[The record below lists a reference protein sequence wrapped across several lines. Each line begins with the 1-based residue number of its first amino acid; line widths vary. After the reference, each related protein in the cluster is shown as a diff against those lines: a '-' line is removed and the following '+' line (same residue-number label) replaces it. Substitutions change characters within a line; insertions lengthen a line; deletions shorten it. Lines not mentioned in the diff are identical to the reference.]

1 MNTQIPPGK
10 ARFLYFLNQV
20 QNALQKA
27 EDSENTALFI
37 YKENIR
43 TPFFMLE
50 ALTRLYKKMQDKK
63 QFKKLNVRFKEL
75 EDLLG
80 AIDFYDAFHK
90 EFLEHKNMPKPVIGY
105 LKNKMDEKVKALNE
119 ILKKEKW
126 IGKKN
131 KRIEKIIK
139 KLDKIDWPGEEED
152 TMELLDIYRYYIHKI
167 SQKYQGNFIF
177 KDIETDVHELRRK
190 LRWLS
195 IYPQA
200 LRGLIQFKEDNT
212 SQDFLNKYLTPE
224 IVNSP
229 YNVMPEG
236 NALQDHIL
244 INKNY
249 FYALSWMIDAL
260 GTLKDNGLTVMA
272 LEESLRSVYNIHSP
286 EAEQLAYAMC
296 DNSQMK
302 IPEILSRSQEIAKVF
317 FEENIL
323 ENLISDNE

>member
-10 ARFLYFLNQV
+10 ARFIYFLNQV
-20 QNALQKA
+20 QSTLRKA
-27 EDSENTALFI
+27 EESQSPALLI

-63 QFKKLNVRFKEL
+63 KFKKLSVCFKEI

-80 AIDFYDAFHK
+80 AINFYDAFHK
-90 EFLEHKNMPKPVIGY
+90 EFLTCKNMPSPVTDY
-105 LKNKMDEKVKALNE
+105 LKNKMDEKIKALNHL
-119 ILKKEKW
+119 LKKEKW
-126 IGKKN
+126 IGEKN
-131 KRIEKIIK
+131 KRVEKILK
-139 KLDKIDWPGEEED
+139 KLDKIDWPDEEED
-152 TMELLDIYRYYIHKI
+152 AMELLDIYRYYIHKI
-167 SQKYQGNFIF
+167 GQNYQSNLTF
-177 KDIETDVHELRRK
+177 KDIETDVHELRRE

-200 LRGLIQFKEDNT
+200 LRGLIQFKVDNG

-229 YNVMPEG
+229 YNVMPDG
-236 NALQDHIL
+236 SALQYHIL

-260 GTLKDNGLTVMA
+260 GTLKDSGLTVMA
-272 LEESLRSVYNIHSP
+272 LEESLRSVYHITSGT
-286 EAEQLAYAMC
+286 EQLVYSIC
-296 DNSQMK
+296 DDTQMK
-302 IPEILSRSQEIAKVF
+302 IPEILTRSQQIAKTF
-317 FEENIL
+317 FDENIL
-323 ENLISDNE
+323 ENLISDSE